1 MFTAVASRTS
11 DKMAISPSS
20 LREIFDSNVNADG
33 FAEFNALLF
42 EDKRR
47 TRAHEKQNNEITERT
62 KKRPN
67 RRFKK
72 VSAIINYPPTKIIFD
87 RRRDCSC
94 RRNKERAFFLFVF
107 GNGRD

>member
-47 TRAHEKQNNEITERT
+47 TKNKRT
-62 KKRPN
+62 KLPNGQKNVLIDGSKKR
-67 RRFKK
+67 
-72 VSAIINYPPTKIIFD
+72 AQ
-87 RRRDCSC
+87 
-94 RRNKERAFFLFVF
+94 
-107 GNGRD
+107 